1 MVSFGGQFG
10 GRIAAAVAIGVLVVG
25 CSGADDGAKSRDAT
39 EEPEEVAFQAEEFA
53 PTGGDFYAAPDPL
66 PEADHGTLLRY
77 EKVDSSLDGGT
88 VWKVM
93 YLSESMAGDPIPVSG
108 VIVVPDGEPPA
119 EGWKLLSV
127 AHGTTGIGDDCTPSH
142 NKDDIYVGLSG
153 SFVSNG
159 YVVAVTDYEGLGT
172 PGIHPYLVG
181 ESEGRG
187 VVDAARAAHQLP
199 DVTIGERYAIWG
211 YSQGGHGAAWANEI
225 AAEWAPDLDLAG
237 TVAGAPPS
245 EMQAIFSA
253 LGTTPLSPDFFFM
266 TVAGYAA
273 AYPDLDPADILTP
286 AGLDVLDQADDGCFG
301 IGAAMG
307 GRPMSDFVKP
317 DFAAAE
323 PWATRLAENDPG
335 QQAVD
340 SPLLILHSSADNVVP
355 AGLSQAMF
363 TRMCGLDQVV
373 ERRVYE
379 KGQGHGD
386 AVPDAVV
393 DGYAWIDGVFTGDK
407 PAISSCN

>member
-1 MVSFGGQFG
+1 MVSFGGK
-10 GRIAAAVAIGVLVVG
+10 IAAALAVGTLVAG
-25 CSGADDGAKSRDAT
+25 CSGADDGGSPATTDA
-39 EEPEEVAFQAEEFA
+39 PEEVAFQAEEFA
-53 PTGGDFYAAPDPL
+53 PAGGDFYAPPDPL

-77 EKVDSSLDGGT
+77 EKVDSNLAGGT

-93 YLSESMAGDPIPVSG
+93 YLSESLAGEPIPVTG
-108 VIVVPDGEPPA
+108 VIAVPDGEPPA

-142 NKDDIYVGLSG
+142 NSDDVYLGLAG
-153 SFVSNG
+153 SFLTNG
-159 YVVAVTDYEGLGT
+159 YVVAITDYEGLGT

-199 DVTIGERYAIWG
+199 DVSIGDRYAIWG

-225 AAEWAPDLDLAG
+225 AADWAPELDLAG

-245 EMQAIFSA
+245 EMLGVFSA
-253 LGTTPLSPDFFFM
+253 LGTTPISPDFFFM
-266 TVAGYAA
+266 IVAGYAA
-273 AYPDLDPADILTP
+273 AYPDLDPAAILTP
-286 AGLDVLDQADDGCFG
+286 AGVEVMEKADDGCFG
-301 IGAAMG
+301 VGAAMG

-317 DFAAAE
+317 DFASNE
-323 PWATRLAENDPG
+323 PWATRLGENDPG
-335 QQAVD
+335 QKAVD
-340 SPLLILHSSADNVVP
+340 SPLLILHSSADVVVP
-355 AGLSQAMF
+355 AGLSQAML

-379 KGQGHGD
+379 KGQGHIE
-386 AVPDAVV
+386 AAPDAVV
-393 DGYAWIDGVFTGDK
+393 DGYAWIDGIFTGAK
-407 PAISSCN
+407 PATSSCPS